1 MELFGEGL
9 AWLSDP
15 ANWTDPRNGIL
26 LRLWEHISLSAVA
39 LGLAVAIGLPLG
51 LWIGHTGRGSGAVI
65 AIANIGRAV
74 PSVGWLGL
82 VFPITLVILG
92 RGGLGFI
99 PAVIALTLLG
109 IPPIV
114 TNTFAGMREVDPDL
128 IEAGRGMGM
137 TARQV
142 VRRVEVPVAL
152 PVILAGVR
160 VSAVQ
165 IVATATLAAVV
176 GGGTLGDF
184 IIQGIDVRALDRVV
198 GAALL
203 VALLAIGTEL
213 LFSLIERL
221 LVSPG
226 IRAGMSSVRDD
237 AAQLLP
243 SEAVPS
249 GH

>member
-9 AWLSDP
+9 AWLADP

-26 LRLWEHISLSAVA
+26 LRLWEHVSLSVVS

-82 VFPITLVILG
+82 VFPITLVLLG
-92 RGGLGFI
+92 RGGIGFI
-99 PAVIALTLLG
+99 PAVIALSLLG

-114 TNTFAGMREVDPDL
+114 TNTFAGMREVDRDL

-137 TARQV
+137 TAGQI
-142 VRRVEVPVAL
+142 VRRLEVPVAL

-160 VSAVQ
+160 ISAVQ
-165 IVATATLAAVV
+165 IVATATLAAIV

-184 IIQGIDVRALDRVV
+184 IIQGIFVRALERVV
-198 GAALL
+198 GAAFL

-213 LFSLIERL
+213 LFSYLERA

-226 IRAGMSSVRDD
+226 IRGRVAGVPTMEPAR
-237 AAQLLP
+237 AALPP
-243 SEAVPS
+243 SEI
-249 GH
+249 G

>member
-9 AWLSDP
+9 AWLANP

-26 LRLWEHISLSAVA
+26 LRLWEHVSLSVIA
-39 LGLAVAIGLPLG
+39 LAVAIGLPLG
-51 LWIGHTGRGSGAVI
+51 LWIGHTGRGAGIVI

-92 RGGLGFI
+92 RGGIGFI
-99 PAVIALTLLG
+99 PAVIALTALG

-114 TNTFAGMREVDPDL
+114 TNTFAGMREVDRDL

-137 TARQV
+137 TAGQV

-152 PVILAGVR
+152 PVIMAGIR

-165 IVATATLAAVV
+165 IVATATLASIV

-226 IRAGMSSVRDD
+226 IRARAAAARDE

-243 SEAVPS
+243 SEAAAS
-249 GH
+249 GR